1 MAGADAKARGTCP
14 KVSSIP
20 EAVANSVAQKRKS
33 NMKQTPIK
41 VLSPVLR
48 VHDMI
53 SRTAWQGAALTLG
66 LVVVIFAYEVTM
78 RYVFAAPT
86 HWASD
91 AVSFMLL
98 VTVFLAAPWLARK
111 RGHVAVTIL
120 PELLPPRAER
130 VLVATG
136 YVIAALVCF
145 WAAWICIG
153 ETALLYS
160 RDTMTLTSFRIP
172 KWWLLAVM
180 SYGLLDCGLQFLRA
194 ASERNAEG
202 RNKSTG
208 ESAF

>member
-1 MAGADAKARGTCP
+1 M
-14 KVSSIP
+14 
-20 EAVANSVAQKRKS
+20 N
-33 NMKQTPIK
+33 QTPMG

-48 VHDMI
+48 VHDII
-53 SRTAWQGAALTLG
+53 SKTAWHMAAITLG
-66 LVVVIFAYEVTM
+66 LVVVIFSYEVTM
-78 RYVFAAPT
+78 RYFFAAPT

-98 VTVFLAAPWLARK
+98 LTVFLAAPWLARK

-130 VLVATG
+130 LLVAAGFVTS
-136 YVIAALVCF
+136 ALVCF

-153 ETALLYS
+153 ETMLLYS

-180 SYGLLDCGLQFLRA
+180 SYGVLDCGLQFLRA
-194 ASERNAEG
+194 ASERNAED
-202 RNKSTG
+202 RNTSIG